1 MYHKNRFHKT
11 RGGFIMSANRL
22 DELRKEVDQV
32 NLRLLDLI
40 NRRGEL
46 IKQIGDIK
54 TEQGINVFD
63 PIREREM
70 LDLIL
75 KNHDGHFEY
84 STIEHLFKEI
94 FKAAKELI
102 EEDQL
107 NALLV
112 SRQKKPT
119 DTVVNIGENI
129 QIGNGHREF
138 VFGRAQWNP
147 MNKWMRWLKRLKRRV
162 KLITRRCI

>member
-1 MYHKNRFHKT
+1 
-11 RGGFIMSANRL
+11 MSANRL

-75 KNHDGHFEY
+75 KIMMGILN
-84 STIEHLFKEI
+84 T
-94 FKAAKELI
+94 
-102 EEDQL
+102 QL
-107 NALLV
+107 LNTYLRKSLR
-112 SRQKKPT
+112 RQK
-119 DTVVNIGENI
+119 N
-129 QIGNGHREF
+129 
-138 VFGRAQWNP
+138 
-147 MNKWMRWLKRLKRRV
+147 
-162 KLITRRCI
+162 